1 MAAYKRTNNI
11 QTNPVQH
18 LVLKKHHK
26 IVIGSFTTIV
36 IVYMIVTAILLNGL
50 IVKQSV
56 NNKDLTNK
64 INSLQAD
71 TQSKLNDLTSGL
83 MKTSEQVNSLG
94 SQVGSIDKEFS
105 SLKASVS
112 EDFSGVIEQVIPSVV
127 TIRTD
132 IGQGTGFVLANGGY
146 VVTNAHV
153 LSGKNSVQAINYKQ
167 EIINANLI
175 GEDENYDIALL
186 KINGSYIPLQLADS
200 NNVQIGEKVIAIG
213 NPLGLQ
219 FSVSQGIVSGVHRAG
234 PNNLLA
240 YIQTD
245 AALNP
250 GNSGGP
256 LIDKNGDV
264 VGINNFKIGSG
275 ESLGFALESNFI
287 KDAVNRIS
295 LEKLNQTL
303 IQ

>member
-1 MAAYKRTNNI
+1 MATYKRANNI
-11 QTNPVQH
+11 RADSGQH
-18 LVLKKHHK
+18 IVLKKHHK

-36 IVYMIVTAILLNGL
+36 VVYMIVTAILLNGL

-64 INSLQAD
+64 LNSLQAD
-71 TQSKLNDLTSGL
+71 TQSKLNDITTGL
-83 MKTSEQVNSLG
+83 MKTNDQINSLG

-112 EDFSGVIEQVIPSVV
+112 EDFSGVIERVIPSVV

-132 IGQGTGFVLANGGY
+132 IGQGTGFVLTNDGY
-146 VVTNAHV
+146 IVTNAHV
-153 LSGKNSVQAINYKQ
+153 LSGENFVQSINYRQ
-167 EIINANLI
+167 EIINANFI
-175 GEDENYDIALL
+175 GEDKNYDIALL
-186 KINGSYIPLQLADS
+186 KISGSYTPLQLANS

-234 PNNLLA
+234 PNDLLA

-264 VGINNFKIGSG
+264 IGINNFKIGSG

-287 KDAVNRIS
+287 KEAVNRIS

-303 IQ
+303 LN